1 MKPQKHN
8 SILRSMAGI
17 SLAAFVISP
26 SLQAATGTW
35 TGTTTAA
42 NWSDTAQWTA
52 GIVADGANE
61 TADFSTV
68 DLPAGAFAVNLD
80 ASRTIGN
87 LTLGDA
93 DLATP
98 ATWSLT
104 NAANTLTLAGTT
116 KPVITANIST
126 TINSFLAGSS
136 GFTKS
141 GSANLILAPS
151 PANSPNTITGNISV
165 TAGQLTTKNG
175 GAIPAANTLTLN
187 NGTTYR
193 YERIGSTSTFQ
204 GFPITVAATSSVNIT
219 TDNAGNGYSGV
230 ITGDANSQ
238 VTIGA
243 SGNTAQCS
251 FSAGANTQ
259 QFGPFLGTVN
269 IFDGASIR
277 FSSTSAL
284 ANGGASTI
292 FNIGVGSDFTA
303 RNSGTV
309 HVGAL
314 TGVGTLS
321 GSSGATG
328 TTIFSIGGKGIDS
341 TYAGVIRDAATGTRF
356 AAVTKVGT
364 AKLTLTGTNTYTG
377 ATALNAGIIDI
388 GGGGVTGALA
398 NTTVTIAAA
407 GSLHLNRSDDF
418 TLPGVVAGAGGIV
431 KKATGSATLAATNTF
446 SGGISIEAGKII
458 AGADANLGNIAN
470 AININGN
477 GGLSSNAASFST
489 ARQINLATG
498 FTGSLSASS
507 ASNSLISTGLIT
519 GAGNLLI
526 DGAGVVD
533 IAGTTNN
540 YSGTTTISS
549 GTLNISNASGSATS
563 SGTVAVNGGALS
575 GTGTISGAVTVDAAG
590 SLKPGSVTPTS
601 SDVGT
606 LNLSSLTLSG
616 GATIYQEFDTASS
629 YDVTNVTTADGL
641 TSTASIGNPILVD
654 VRVKNSVAKWTTL
667 GTYNI
672 IAYSG
677 TFAGNANDLFE
688 VTSASQESG
697 LSYTFNAS
705 AGFITL
711 TISGAQPPTWNV
723 DADGSWTTASNW
735 DPSSPNSSGIKA
747 IFGGMISSPRT
758 VTLDAAKTVGKIEFN
773 NANSYT
779 ISGANT
785 LTLNNGALA
794 SDITV
799 FNGSHSIA
807 SNLALASTLELNIP
821 LNSTLTL
828 GGVVSGSNGI
838 KKVGN
843 GNLTLAGNN
852 TFSGPVE
859 LSNGSTLFANGG
871 LGASGSTLL
880 LTDTTLVWDIGN
892 TQDISSKTVTLAN
905 NVIFDTNGNNVT
917 LANDIVGTSNLTKA
931 GEGILTLT
939 ADNSLT
945 GDVTISAGALKL
957 GNGALTG
964 FLIGNIINNSELILD
979 LLDSTPAE
987 VSVSNTISGSG
998 SLSHVGSGVTL
1009 LGGANTFSGNTTI
1022 AAGGTLKIGNS
1033 VALQNSTL
1041 DYASTGGTLD
1051 FGSFANVTLGNLT
1064 GDKNLTLDNN
1074 LPGAVALTVGGNN
1087 STQTYSG
1094 ILSGTGSLTKTGT
1107 GTLVLAGVNTYTG
1120 ATTVNTGAIELPT
1133 GGKISTTTCNAGG
1146 QGLINITGGELVA
1159 SAASVVQGG
1168 GTLGLRVSDGTASFN
1183 GGLTSNANDGTMY
1196 LISGGTLNANFITLR
1211 RTANFTDG
1219 ANPTPANASATSGLV
1234 ITGGQVNVT
1243 TNLNIGTENSGSSV
1257 LVDGGYLTVSG
1268 KAIIGNAANTRWS
1281 LLEVKSGNFSA
1292 PSVTE
1297 GVVLSPHN
1305 TVANKGVLLVTGGTA
1320 VVGRVGFGEAT
1331 SAAGIG
1337 RVDVKNGGALYV
1349 GSGGMVQLAPTFTS
1363 QIYVNAST
1371 LGAAGDWSTT
1381 LPMTLTGAV
1390 VLSSESP
1397 TNTPHTM
1404 TLNGALTGAAS
1415 IEKTGAGTVVL
1426 AAANNYDGDTT
1437 VTAGT
1442 LSIASASLND
1452 LRDVYVQSGTILDLT
1467 FTGVD
1472 NVNAFYING
1481 VAQNAGT
1488 WGAIG
1493 SAADHT
1499 SALIT
1504 GTGMIEVSP
1513 PGYLAWA
1520 TDVAN
1525 GLSAGANQAETAD
1538 PDNDGISNL
1547 LEFVLGG
1554 LPMSSSQAPLPD
1566 QTFASGNQTFTFT
1579 REDDSE
1585 AEVTLV
1591 VQHSTDLLNWTDVTI
1606 PAAEGTTTTGTP
1618 VATVVVSENGTDP
1631 DTITISIPQSATTR
1645 FMRLKATK

>member
-1 MKPQKHN
+1 M
-8 SILRSMAGI
+8 
-17 SLAAFVISP
+17 SLAALVISP
-26 SLQAATGTW
+26 SLYAASGTW
-35 TGTTTAA
+35 IGTTTAT

-52 GIVADGANE
+52 GTVADGASE

-87 LTLGDA
+87 LTIGDTDITTA
-93 DLATP
+93 
-98 ATWSLT
+98 ATWSLN
-104 NAANTLTLAGTT
+104 NAANTLTLAGSS
-116 KPVITANIST
+116 KPTIST
-126 TINSFLAGSS
+126 AITTTLNPILAGTT

-141 GSANLILAPS
+141 GSANLIITAAN
-151 PANSPNTITGNISV
+151 PALTGNITV

-175 GAIPAANTLTLN
+175 GAIPAANTVTLN

-193 YERIGSTSTFQ
+193 YERQGSTSTFQ
-204 GFPITVAATSSVNIT
+204 GFPITVTASSSVSIT
-219 TDNAGNGYSGV
+219 TDNAGNGYSGI

-238 VTIGA
+238 VTIGSA
-243 SGNTAQCS
+243 GNLAQCS
-251 FSAGANTQ
+251 FNLAANTQ

-269 IFDGASIR
+269 IFDGASLR
-277 FSSTSAL
+277 FSATSAL
-284 ANGGASTI
+284 ANGGTSTT
-292 FNIGVGSDFTA
+292 FNVGVGADFTA

-314 TGVGTLS
+314 TGVGTVS
-321 GSSGATG
+321 GSGGANG
-328 TTIFSIGGKGIDS
+328 TTIFSIGAKGIDS

-364 AKLTLTGTNTYTG
+364 GKLTLTGANTYTG
-377 ATALNAGIIDI
+377 ATALNAGIIDV
-388 GGGGVTGALA
+388 GGGGATGSLG

-407 GSLHLNRSDDF
+407 GSLHLNRSDDS

-431 KKATGSATLAATNTF
+431 KKGAGSTTLAATNTF
-446 SGGISIEAGKII
+446 SGGVSIEAGKIV
-458 AGADANLGNIAN
+458 AGAEANLGNIAN
-470 AININGN
+470 AITINGN
-477 GGLSSNAASFST
+477 GGLASNATNFST
-489 ARQINLATG
+489 ARQINLGTG
-498 FTGSLSASS
+498 FTGSLSSTS
-507 ASNSLISTGLIT
+507 ASNSLTAAGFIT
-519 GAGNLLI
+519 GSGNLLI
-526 DGAGVVD
+526 DGAGVVN
-533 IAGTTNN
+533 ISGSTNN
-540 YSGTTTISS
+540 YSGTTTVSS
-549 GTLNISNASGSATS
+549 GTLNASNTSGSATS
-563 SGTVAVNGGALS
+563 TGAVTINGGSLS
-575 GTGTISGAVTVDAAG
+575 GTGTISGAVSIDATG
-590 SLKPGSVTPTS
+590 SLKPGNVTPTS

-606 LNLSSLTLSG
+606 LNLSSLALNG
-616 GATIYQEFDTASS
+616 GATIYQEFDTASI
-629 YDVTNVTTADGL
+629 YDVTNVTTSGGL
-641 TSTASIGNPILVD
+641 TVSASVANPILVD

-677 TFAGNANDLFE
+677 TFAGDANDLFE

-711 TISGAQPPTWNV
+711 TISGSQPPTWNV
-723 DADGSWTTASNW
+723 DADGTWSTASNW

-747 IFGGMISSPRT
+747 IFGGTITAPRT
-758 VTLDAAKTVGKIEFN
+758 VTLDASKTVGKIEFN
-773 NANSYT
+773 NAHAYT

-785 LTLNNGALA
+785 LTLSNGVLA
-794 SDITV
+794 ADITV

-807 SNLALASTLELNIP
+807 SNLALASSLELNIP
-821 LNSTLTL
+821 VNSALTL
-828 GGVVSGSNGI
+828 GGVISGANGI
-838 KKVGN
+838 KKAGN
-843 GNLTLAGNN
+843 GNLTLTGNS

-859 LSNGSTLFANGG
+859 LSNGTTTFASGG

-880 LTDTTLVWDIGN
+880 LTDTTLVWDAGN
-892 TQDISSKTVTLAN
+892 TQDISTKTTTLAN
-905 NVIFDTNGNNVT
+905 NVVFNTNGNDVL
-917 LANDIVGTSNLTKA
+917 LANDIGGTSNLIKT
-931 GEGILTLT
+931 GTGTLTLS

-945 GDVTISAGALKL
+945 GDVTISGGALKL

-979 LLDSTPAE
+979 LLDNTPAE
-987 VSVSNTISGSG
+987 VTVSNTISGSG
-998 SLSHVGSGVTL
+998 SLSHVGAGVTVL
-1009 LGGANTFSGNTTI
+1009 AGSNTFSGNTTI
-1022 AAGGTLKIGNS
+1022 AAGGTLKIGNTT
-1033 VALQNSTL
+1033 ALQNSTL
-1041 DYASTGGTLD
+1041 IYENTGGTLD
-1051 FGSFANVTLGNLT
+1051 FGSFATVTLGNLS
-1064 GDKNLTLDNN
+1064 GDKNLVLDNN

-1094 ILSGTGSLTKTGT
+1094 ILSGTGSLTKAGT
-1107 GTLVLAGVNTYTG
+1107 GTLVLAGLNTYAG
-1120 ATTVNTGAIELPT
+1120 ATTINTGAIELPT
-1133 GGKISTTTCNAGG
+1133 GGKISTTTCNAGA
-1146 QGLINITGGELVA
+1146 QGLINVTGGELVA
-1159 SAASVVQGG
+1159 SDASFVQGG
-1168 GTLGLRVSDGTASFN
+1168 GTLGLRVSDGIASFN
-1183 GGLTSNANDGTMY
+1183 GGLTSNINDGTMY

-1219 ANPTPANASATSGLV
+1219 ANPTPATASTTSGLV
-1234 ITGGQVNVT
+1234 ITGGQVNVS

-1257 LVDGGYLTVSG
+1257 LVDGGNLAVAS
-1268 KAIIGNAANTRWS
+1268 KAVIGNAANTRWS

-1292 PSVTE
+1292 PSITE

-1305 TVANKGVLLVTGGTA
+1305 TFANKGVLLVTGGTA
-1320 VVGRVGFGEAT
+1320 VVGRIGFGEAT
-1331 SAAGIG
+1331 SAAGTG
-1337 RVDVKNGGALYV
+1337 RVDVKNGGSLYV

-1363 QIYVNAST
+1363 QIYLNAST

-1381 LPMTLTGAV
+1381 LPMSLTGAV
-1390 VLSSESP
+1390 ILSSESP
-1397 TNTPHTM
+1397 TNTSHTM
-1404 TLNGALTGAAS
+1404 TLNGALTGTAS

-1452 LRDVYVQSGTILDLT
+1452 LRDVYVQSGSTLDLN
-1467 FTGVD
+1467 FTGIDAVK
-1472 NVNAFYING
+1472 AFYIDG
-1481 VAQNAGT
+1481 VAQAAGT

-1493 SAADHT
+1493 SGADHT

-1504 GTGMIEVSP
+1504 GTGMIQVSP

-1520 TDVAN
+1520 TDSAN

-1554 LPMSSSQAPLPD
+1554 MPMNSSQAPLPD
-1566 QTFASGNQTFTFT
+1566 QTLAGGNQTFTFT

-1585 AEVTLV
+1585 AEVTLI
-1591 VQHSTDLLNWTDVTI
+1591 VQHSTDLANWTDVAI
-1606 PAAEGTTTTGTP
+1606 PAAAGTTTSGTP
-1618 VATVVVSENGTDP
+1618 VATVVVTENGTDP
-1631 DTITISIPQSATTR
+1631 DTITVSVPQSGATR